1 MQGLPQMIYDL
12 RKLARREED
21 ETKRIFLNSCA
32 YYMDITKNLIKM
44 CDLALIEKNKETN
57 PCLDSTERGECW
69 AVNENVLGMMEEYLD
84 NLEFFGY
91 IKPEDRHPG
100 K

>member
-1 MQGLPQMIYDL
+1 MQGLSQMIYDL
-12 RKLARREED
+12 RKLARSEEN
-21 ETKRIFLNSCA
+21 ETEKVFLNSCA

-44 CDLALIEKNKETN
+44 CDLAIAEKNKEEN

-69 AVNENVLGMMEEYLD
+69 AVNENVLGMMQEYLD
-84 NLEFFGY
+84 NLQFFGY
-91 IKPEDRHPG
+91 IKEEDRHPR